1 MRVLVGQHHFTQLH
15 VQLHHLPY
23 HYLMI
28 VVVIIIAN
36 TIFFIIIIAIMVTVS
51 RAEACGSKTLPGEDY
66 HSESLWATPE
76 PKTKGRVPGQPN
88 ASMVCSRDET
98 SWVSRDLCF
107 LADRWEIP
115 KIRGT
120 LF

>member
-1 MRVLVGQHHFTQLH
+1 MGQHHFTQLH

-36 TIFFIIIIAIMVTVS
+36 TIFFIIIAIMVTVS

-76 PKTKGRVPGQPN
+76 PKTKKK
-88 ASMVCSRDET
+88 CT
-98 SWVSRDLCF
+98 
-107 LADRWEIP
+107 
-115 KIRGT
+115 
-120 LF
+120 